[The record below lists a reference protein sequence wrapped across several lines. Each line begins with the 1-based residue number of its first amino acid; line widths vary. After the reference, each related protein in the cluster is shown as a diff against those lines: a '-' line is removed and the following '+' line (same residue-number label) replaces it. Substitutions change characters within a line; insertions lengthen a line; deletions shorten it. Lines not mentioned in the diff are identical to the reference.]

1 MSEQLAI
8 RLDLAN
14 AHASRLGAHGFD
26 DAHFENLT
34 HRTRGFRSRLNMERT
49 EGQHAYLNLPH
60 DYETLELALRMSA
73 PRMGHFDDV
82 VVLGIGGSSLG
93 FLALHRALSPRG
105 DIGVPVH
112 IVDNTDPALLAD
124 VASRIELKRTQFV
137 VVSKSGGTLETVIGL
152 GYFAQ
157 RLRAAGL
164 KLSDH
169 MLAVTDPEKG
179 FLRKFADEQEIDS
192 LPIPPK
198 VGGRFSVLS
207 AAALLPAA
215 LAGLD
220 VASLLEGAERAEKAA
235 RDGDLARDWPARLG
249 LLATDFC
256 RERGKRNIVFMP
268 YCSRL
273 ASTADWFVQLWDE
286 SLGKCKRT
294 DGTAIEAGQAAI
306 RAVGACDQ
314 HAQLQLFLEGP
325 NDKFTL
331 FVRVEKPVPD
341 LHLADFEYEQFDA
354 GFLKGK
360 ALSHVNN
367 SQLAGTA
374 QALAERSRPSA
385 VLALPSLDASTLGEL
400 LLGLELATTYAGF
413 AWGVNPY
420 DQPSVELGKA
430 ISRKMLGG

>member
-1 MSEQLAI
+1 LSENLSI
-8 RLDLAN
+8 SLDLTN
-14 AHASRLGAHGFD
+14 AGAARVGAHGFD

-60 DYETLELALRMSA
+60 DYETLELALRMAA
-73 PRMGHFDDV
+73 PRLGHFDDV
-82 VVLGIGGSSLG
+82 VVLGVGGSSLG
-93 FLALHRALSPRG
+93 FLALHKALAPLG
-105 DIGVPVH
+105 GIGVPVH
-112 IVDNTDPALLAD
+112 IVDNTDPVLLAD
-124 VASRIELKRTQFV
+124 VASRVDLKRTQIV
-137 VVSKSGGTLETVIGL
+137 VVSKSGATLDTVVGL
-152 GYFAQ
+152 GYFAH

-169 MLAVTDPEKG
+169 MLAVTDPDQG

-220 VASLLEGAERAEKAA
+220 IASLLDGAERAEKAA
-235 RDGDLARDWPARLG
+235 RDGDLARDWPARVG
-249 LLATDFC
+249 LIATDFC
-256 RERGKRNIVFMP
+256 RERAKRNIVFMP

-273 ASTADWFVQLWDE
+273 ASTGDWFVQLWDE

-294 DGTAIEAGQAAI
+294 DGTAIEAGQTAI
-306 RAVGACDQ
+306 RALGACDQ

-341 LHLADFEYEQFDA
+341 LHLNDFEYEQFDA
-354 GFLKGK
+354 GFLKDK
-360 ALSHVNN
+360 SLSQVINA
-367 SQLAGTA
+367 QLAGTA

-385 VLALPSLDASTLGEL
+385 TLSLPSLDASIFGEL

-413 AWGVNPY
+413 AWAVNPY